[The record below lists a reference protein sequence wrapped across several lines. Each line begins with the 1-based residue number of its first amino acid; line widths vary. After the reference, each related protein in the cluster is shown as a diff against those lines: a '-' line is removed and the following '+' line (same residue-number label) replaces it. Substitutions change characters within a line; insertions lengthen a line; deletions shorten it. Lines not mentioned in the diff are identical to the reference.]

1 MHTLHSGIGAVTAL
15 DAASLSG
22 RTVSHF
28 RVLEPLGAGGMGVV
42 YRAEDVTL
50 GRMVA
55 LKFMLPDYATD
66 ETAAARFLRE
76 ARSVARLD
84 HPNICTVH
92 EAGRS
97 DDGHLFL
104 AMSYYAGETL
114 KDRLTR
120 AGALPVAEV
129 LDIAGQI
136 ARGLA
141 CAHAAG
147 IVHRDLK
154 PANVMLTAD
163 GTVKILDFGLA
174 KSRDQAMTASG
185 VVVGTIAYMA
195 PEQMLGDTVDGRAD
209 LWSLG
214 VMLVEM
220 LTGSHPA
227 GADDVSAT
235 LARRIEARYPG
246 TVTPQLTLA
255 LTQLVERL
263 TRRDATERYQTAMDV
278 VADLDALRDRMAS
291 ARARGPANSAL
302 RNRVALGLAGAV
314 VVAAGAV
321 GVFRW
326 SETARSAGTQAYSLA
341 VLPLKNYAGPDQ
353 EFFADGMTDELTST
367 LTKIEALQVI
377 AYQGV
382 LQFKGSTLAPPEIA
396 RKLNVKYLLAASISR
411 ESSLVRITAS
421 LIDAERNRQ
430 VWSRIFEDDR
440 RDVMR
445 LQQRIALAI
454 TQGMGVTLSPE
465 DRVRLVPAHVPTPEV
480 HDLYFKGTQARHK
493 ANTSGDFREAIRY
506 LSEAVAKD
514 TLYAAA
520 FAGLASAYIPT
531 DTTKARAFVN
541 KALAV
546 DSTVA
551 DVHMVRG
558 VILQFLDWNFVGAES
573 AFRAAVR
580 LNPGDA
586 EAHHELSML
595 LSRLKKVD
603 ESLEES
609 GKAIASA
616 PTIDRFMNGIGEVL
630 AFSDDS
636 VKHAEALAIA
646 DRLLRTDPTNA
657 AARGLRAFAYEQ
669 QGRWDD
675 ATTAWAACVRPGAG
689 GCGVD
694 GFARIGYIHG
704 LRGRASQAMQIL
716 NKLKS
721 RVDARDRSGTQG
733 DLAKDVATV
742 YMGLGKREETLTWL
756 ERAAELRSGWM
767 IYLAI
772 DPTFKPLHAEP
783 RFQALLKRIGLP
795 T

>member
-1 MHTLHSGIGAVTAL
+1 
-15 DAASLSG
+15 
-22 RTVSHF
+22 VSHF

-42 YRAEDVTL
+42 YRAEDITL

-55 LKFMLPDYATD
+55 LKFMLPDYAID
-66 ETAAARFLRE
+66 ETAVARFLRE
-76 ARSVARLD
+76 ARSIAMLD

-104 AMSYYAGETL
+104 AMSYYAGQTL
-114 KDRLTR
+114 KDRLTNDETV
-120 AGALPVAEV
+120 PVAPA
-129 LDIAGQI
+129 LDIAVQI

-174 KSRDQAMTASG
+174 KSRDQAVTASG
-185 VVVGTIAYMA
+185 IVMGTIAYMS
-195 PEQMLGDTVDGRAD
+195 PEQMLGETVDGRAD

-227 GADDVSAT
+227 GSDHTSGT
-235 LARRIEARYPG
+235 LGRRIEARHPG
-246 TVTPQLTLA
+246 IMTPQVARA
-255 LTQLVERL
+255 LTQLLERL
-263 TRRDATERYQTAMDV
+263 TRRDAAERYQTAVDV
-278 VADLDALRDRMAS
+278 VADLDALRDRTAS
-291 ARARGPANSAL
+291 ARARGRASSTL
-302 RNRVALGLAGAV
+302 RNRAALGLTGAV
-314 VVAAGAV
+314 VVVAGAV
-321 GVFRW
+321 GVLRW
-326 SETARSAGTQAYSLA
+326 LGTGRPAGTEARSLA
-341 VLPLKNYAGPDQ
+341 VLPLKNYAGSDQ
-353 EFFADGMTDELTST
+353 EYFADGMTDELTST
-367 LTKIEALQVI
+367 LTKIEALHVI
-377 AYQGV
+377 AHQSV
-382 LQFKGSTLAPPEIA
+382 LQFKRSMLPAPEIA
-396 RKLNVKYLLAASISR
+396 RKLHVKYLLDGSMRR

-421 LIDAERNRQ
+421 LIDAEDDRQ
-430 VWSRIFEDDR
+430 VWSKVFQDDR
-440 RDVMR
+440 RGVVQ

-454 TQGMGVTLSPE
+454 AQGIDVTLTAQ
-465 DRVRLVPAHVPTPEV
+465 DRIRLAPAHVPTPEV
-480 HDLYFKGTQARHK
+480 HDLYFKGTQARHQ
-493 ANTSGDFREAIRY
+493 ANLTGDFREAIRY
-506 LSEAVAKD
+506 LTEAVRKD
-514 TLYAAA
+514 SLYAAA
-520 FAGLASAYIPT
+520 FAGLASAYLPT
-531 DTTKARAFVN
+531 DTARARAFAD

-558 VILQFLDWNFVGAES
+558 IIGQFLDWNFREAES
-573 AFRAAVR
+573 AFREALR

-595 LSRLKKVD
+595 LSRVKELD

-609 GKAIASA
+609 KEAIASA
-616 PTIDRFMNGIGEVL
+616 PTIDRFMNGLGEVL
-630 AFSDDS
+630 AFSGDS
-636 VKHAEALAIA
+636 VKHAEALAVA
-646 DRLLRTDPTNA
+646 NRLLSQDSTNA
-657 AARGLRAFAYEQ
+657 AARGLRGFAYEQ
-669 QGRWDD
+669 MGRWDD
-675 ATTAWAACVRPGAG
+675 ATTAWAACVRPGA

-716 NKLKS
+716 NTLKA
-721 RVDARDRSGTQG
+721 RVDERDRSGTQG

-767 IYLAI
+767 LYLAI
-772 DPTFKPLHAEP
+772 DPTFKSLHAEP
-783 RFQALLKRIGLP
+783 RFQALLRKVGLP
-795 T
+795 I

>member
-1 MHTLHSGIGAVTAL
+1 MTAPT
-15 DAASLSG
+15 AGLSG

-42 YRAEDVTL
+42 YRAEDITL

-55 LKFMLPDYATD
+55 LKFMLPDYAID

-76 ARSVARLD
+76 ARSIAMLD
-84 HPNICTVH
+84 HPNICTVY

-104 AMSYYAGETL
+104 AMSYYAGQTL
-114 KDRLTR
+114 KDRLTSDET
-120 AGALPVAEV
+120 LPVAPA
-129 LDIAGQI
+129 LDIAVQI

-174 KSRDQAMTASG
+174 KSRDQAVTASG
-185 VVVGTIAYMA
+185 IVMGTIAYMS
-195 PEQMLGDTVDGRAD
+195 PEQMLGETVDGRAD

-227 GADDVSAT
+227 GSDHTSGT
-235 LARRIEARYPG
+235 LGRRIEARHPG
-246 TVTPQLTLA
+246 IMTPQVARA
-255 LTQLVERL
+255 LTQLLERL
-263 TRRDATERYQTAMDV
+263 TRRDAAERYQTAVDV
-278 VADLDALRDRMAS
+278 VADLDALRDRTAS
-291 ARARGPANSAL
+291 ARARGRASSTL
-302 RNRVALGLAGAV
+302 RDRVALGLAGAV
-314 VVAAGAV
+314 VVVAGAV
-321 GVFRW
+321 GVLRW
-326 SETARSAGTQAYSLA
+326 LGTGRPAGTQARSLA
-341 VLPLKNYAGPDQ
+341 VLPLKNYAGSDQ
-353 EFFADGMTDELTST
+353 EYFADGMTDELTST
-367 LTKIEALQVI
+367 LTKIEALHVI
-377 AYQGV
+377 AHQSV
-382 LQFKGSTLAPPEIA
+382 LQFKRSLLPAPEIA
-396 RKLNVKYLLAASISR
+396 RKLHVKYLLDGSMRR

-421 LIDAERNRQ
+421 LIDAEDDRQ
-430 VWSRIFEDDR
+430 VWSRVFEDDR
-440 RDVMR
+440 RDMVQ
-445 LQQRIALAI
+445 LQQRMALAI
-454 TQGMGVTLSPE
+454 AQGIEVTLTAQ
-465 DRVRLVPAHVPTPEV
+465 DRIRLAPAHVPTPEV
-480 HDLYFKGTQARHK
+480 HDLYFKGTQARHQ
-493 ANTSGDFREAIRY
+493 ANLTGDFSEAIRY
-506 LSEAVAKD
+506 LTEAVRKD

-520 FAGLASAYIPT
+520 FAGLASAYMST
-531 DTTKARAFVN
+531 NDTARVRALVN

-558 VILQFLDWNFVGAES
+558 IIWQFLDWNFRGAES
-573 AFRAAVR
+573 AFREALR

-595 LSRLKKVD
+595 LSRVKKLD

-609 GKAIASA
+609 REAIASA
-616 PTIDRFMNGIGEVL
+616 PTVDRFMNGLGEVL
-630 AFSDDS
+630 AFSGDS

-646 DRLLRTDPTNA
+646 NRLLSMDSTNA
-657 AARGLRAFAYEQ
+657 AARGLRGFAYEQ
-669 QGRWDD
+669 MGRWDD
-675 ATTAWAACVRPGAG
+675 ATTAWAACVRS
-689 GCGVD
+689 GCGDD

-704 LRGRASQAMQIL
+704 LRGRDSQAMQIL
-716 NKLKS
+716 NTIKA
-721 RVDARDRSGTQG
+721 RVDERDRSATQG
-733 DLAKDVATV
+733 DLARNVATV

-767 IYLAI
+767 LYLAI
-772 DPTFKPLHAEP
+772 DPTFKSLHAEP
-783 RFQALLKRIGLP
+783 RFQALLRKVGLP
-795 T
+795 I

>member
-1 MHTLHSGIGAVTAL
+1 
-15 DAASLSG
+15 
-22 RTVSHF
+22 
-28 RVLEPLGAGGMGVV
+28 MGVV

-55 LKFMLPDYATD
+55 LKFMLPDYAID

-76 ARSVARLD
+76 ARSVATLD

-97 DDGHLFL
+97 EDGHLFL
-104 AMSYYAGETL
+104 AMSYYTGETL
-114 KDRLTR
+114 KDRLTSV
-120 AGALPVAEV
+120 GALPVVQA

-174 KSRDQAMTASG
+174 KSRDQSMTASG
-185 VVVGTIAYMA
+185 IVMGTIAYMS
-195 PEQMLGDTVDGRAD
+195 PEQMLGEPVDGRAD

-214 VMLVEM
+214 LMLVEM

-227 GADDVSAT
+227 SGDHASGA
-235 LARRIEARYPG
+235 LARRIEARHPG
-246 TVTPQLTLA
+246 TMTPQVGPA

-263 TRRDATERYQTAMDV
+263 TRRDAAERYQTAVDV
-278 VADLDALRDRMAS
+278 VADLDALRDQIAS
-291 ARARGPANSAL
+291 ARSRGPARSAL
-302 RNRVALGLAGAV
+302 RKRVTLGIGVAVAVVAGALGVL
-314 VVAAGAV
+314 
-321 GVFRW
+321 RW
-326 SETARSAGTQAYSLA
+326 SGPARSAGTQAHSLA
-341 VLPLKNYAGPDQ
+341 VLPLKNYAGSDQ
-353 EFFADGMTDELTST
+353 KYFADGMTDELTST
-367 LTKIEALQVI
+367 LAKIEALHVI
-377 AYQGV
+377 DHQSV
-382 LQFKGSTLAPPEIA
+382 LQFEGSNLPAPEIA
-396 RKLNVKYLLAASISR
+396 RKLNVKYLLEGSVRR

-421 LIDAERNRQ
+421 LIDAQDNRQ
-430 VWSRIFEDDR
+430 VWSRVFEDDR
-440 RDVMR
+440 RDLMQ

-454 TQGMGVTLSPE
+454 TQAIEVTLTAQ
-465 DRVRLVPAHVPTPEV
+465 DRTRLAPAHVPTPEV

-493 ANTSGDFREAIRY
+493 ANVTGDFSTAIGY
-506 LSEAVAKD
+506 LTEAVGKD
-514 TLYAAA
+514 SLYAAA
-520 FAGLASAYIPT
+520 FAGLASAYLSRN
-531 DTTKARAFVN
+531 DTTLARAFAN

-546 DSTVA
+546 DSTVPE
-551 DVHMVRG
+551 VHMVRG
-558 VILQFLDWNFVGAES
+558 MIRQYLDWNLRAAER
-573 AFRAAVR
+573 AFREAIR
-580 LNPGDA
+580 LKPGDA

-595 LSRLKKVD
+595 LSRIKKVD
-603 ESLEES
+603 ESLAES
-609 GKAIASA
+609 REAIASA
-616 PTIDRFMNGIGEVL
+616 PTIARFINGLGEVL
-630 AFSDDS
+630 VFSDDS

-646 DRLLRTDPTNA
+646 DRLLSMDSTNA

-675 ATTAWAACVRPGAG
+675 ATTSWAACVRPRAD
-689 GCGVD
+689 CGMD

-716 NKLKS
+716 NTLKA
-721 RVDARDRSGTQG
+721 RVDERDRSGTQG
-733 DLAKDVATV
+733 DLARNVATV

-756 ERAAELRSGWM
+756 ERATELRAGWVL
-767 IYLAI
+767 YLAI

-783 RFQALLKRIGLP
+783 RFQALLRKIGLP
-795 T
+795 N

>member
-1 MHTLHSGIGAVTAL
+1 
-15 DAASLSG
+15 
-22 RTVSHF
+22 VSHF

-55 LKFMLPDYATD
+55 LKFMLPDYAID

-76 ARSVARLD
+76 ARSVATLD

-114 KDRLTR
+114 KERLTR
-120 AGALPVAEV
+120 SGALPVAQA

-174 KSRDQAMTASG
+174 KSRDQSMTASG
-185 VVVGTIAYMA
+185 VVVGTIAYMS
-195 PEQMLGDTVDGRAD
+195 PEQMLGATVDGRAD
-209 LWSLG
+209 LWGLG

-220 LTGSHPA
+220 LTGEHPA
-227 GADDVSAT
+227 GGDHASGT
-235 LARRIEARYPG
+235 LARRIEARHPG
-246 TVTPQLTLA
+246 TMTPRVTPALMQLI
-255 LTQLVERL
+255 ERL
-263 TRRDATERYQTAMDV
+263 TRRDAAERYQAAVDV
-278 VADLDALRDRMAS
+278 VTDIDALRDRMAS
-291 ARARGPANSAL
+291 ARGRGPASGAL
-302 RNRVALGLAGAV
+302 RTRVALGLAGV
-314 VVAAGAV
+314 VVVVAGAV
-321 GVFRW
+321 GVLRW
-326 SETARSAGTQAYSLA
+326 SGTARSSGAQAQSLA

-353 EFFADGMTDELTST
+353 EYFADGMTDELTST
-367 LTKIEALQVI
+367 LTKIEALHVI
-377 AYQGV
+377 AHQSV
-382 LQFKGSTLAPPEIA
+382 LQFKGSMLPAPEIA
-396 RKLNVKYLLAASISR
+396 RKLNVKYLLAGSVRR
-411 ESSLVRITAS
+411 ESSLVRVTAS
-421 LIDAERNRQ
+421 LIDAEDNRQ
-430 VWSRIFEDDR
+430 LWSRVFEDDR
-440 RDVMR
+440 RDVMQ
-445 LQQRIALAI
+445 LQQQIALAI
-454 TQGMGVTLSPE
+454 TQGIEVKLTAQ
-465 DRVRLVPAHVPTPEV
+465 DRTRLVPAHVPTPEV
-480 HDLYFKGTQARHK
+480 HDLYFKGTLARHR
-493 ANTSGDFREAIRY
+493 ANTTGDFRDAIRY
-506 LSEAVAKD
+506 LSEAVDKD
-514 TLYAAA
+514 SLYAAA
-520 FAGLASAYIPT
+520 FAGLASAYLGT
-531 DTTKARAFVN
+531 SDTARARAFVN

-558 VILQFLDWNFVGAES
+558 VILQFLDWNFRGAES
-573 AFRAAVR
+573 AFREAIR

-595 LSRLKKVD
+595 LSRLKKFD

-609 GKAIASA
+609 REAITSA
-616 PTIDRFMNGIGEVL
+616 PTTARFINGLGEVL
-630 AFSDDS
+630 VFSGDS

-646 DRLLRTDPTNA
+646 NRLLSMDSTNA

-675 ATTAWAACVRPGAG
+675 ATTAWAACVRPRAG
-689 GCGVD
+689 GCGDD

-716 NKLKS
+716 NTLKA
-721 RVDARDRSGTQG
+721 RVDVRDRSGTQG
-733 DLAKDVATV
+733 DLARNVATV

-767 IYLAI
+767 LYLAI

-783 RFQALLKRIGLP
+783 RFQALLRKIGLP
-795 T
+795 S